1 MMESRLTPEEVR
13 ANLREV
19 RERLAEAARA
29 SGREPE
35 AVQLMAVT
43 KTVPPELV
51 NVAWEEGV
59 RLFGENRAQ
68 ELLEKAASYAF
79 GPECIH
85 FIGTLQTNKVRQ
97 ILDKVSCVQSVN
109 SLRLAQELQRRAAG
123 LGITLDVLLEVNIG
137 REASKSGF
145 DPVALFDAAARAR
158 EFEAVRVLGLMAIP
172 PAAEEPHGNF
182 RYFEKVC
189 RLSVDIAEN
198 LYDNGFEY
206 LSMGMSDDFEDA
218 IAAGANMVRVGSAI
232 FGHRPYQTTTGG
244 FT

>member
-1 MMESRLTPEEVR
+1 MGSIAENIRS
-13 ANLREV
+13 V
-19 RERLAEAARA
+19 RERIARA
-29 SGREPE
+29 AERAGRRPEDILLVGASKMNDAAACRE
-35 AVQLMAVT
+35 AVAAGIDAL
-43 KTVPPELV
+43 
-51 NVAWEEGV
+51 
-59 RLFGENRAQ
+59 GENRVQEMTEKLAQ
-68 ELLEKAASYAF
+68 HAYDGA
-79 GPECIH
+79 PVH
-85 FIGTLQTNKVRQ
+85 FIGHLQRNKVRQ
-97 ILDKVSCVQSVN
+97 VVGNVSLIHSAGSLELLEEIDRQAKKKGPVQ
-109 SLRLAQELQRRAAG
+109 
-123 LGITLDVLLEVNIG
+123 DVLLEVTNG

-145 DPVALFDAAARAR
+145 DPDALIDAAARAR